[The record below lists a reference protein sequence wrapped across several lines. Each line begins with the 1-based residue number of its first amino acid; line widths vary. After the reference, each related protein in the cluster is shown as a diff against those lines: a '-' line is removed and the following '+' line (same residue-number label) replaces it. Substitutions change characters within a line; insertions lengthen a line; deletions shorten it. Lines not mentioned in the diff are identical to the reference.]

1 MLKVVV
7 AIVVL
12 LGIVLIRQIPK
23 IGGNIHAALL
33 AAGVATMLCAGMLNP
48 GDWLVAW
55 VDGINRI
62 AWIMAL
68 SITGGIFAEISQE
81 LGTVDTII
89 GVLNAKFGQKP
100 RALIVSII
108 FVLVVAG
115 SLLGDAVAAATVIG
129 ALTIGVLVSMNIKLE
144 LISAIIVMGA
154 SLGSIMPPMTQAI
167 ALAST
172 LAGANPDAVMTWG
185 YLTTGIAVVVCC
197 VYVCVFMI
205 HKDNKPGANPNYEIK
220 IHGQSAGSILKA
232 NWKSLIPVTALVII
246 VLMRTVPAISIDLGP
261 ILLNTISLSV
271 GDQTTTLYD
280 LLKSTTILGG
290 LTNGT
295 VLCIVLGIL
304 VAYFFPAVRKNS
316 GKIWSTGMHNV
327 MPCVS
332 VQLCAAFML
341 GCFYAAGS
349 IEAVTEFA
357 TTLNANLLKIGG
369 SAAMCLVGML
379 TGSQT
384 TTQNAIFSFFGPA
397 LVATGVDTTK
407 AALAGANLA
416 MSGQGMPPADL
427 TTFVVA
433 GLVGAQVN
441 KKVDPVKSMFYSM
454 PMCIAFLIIGFVLIY
469 M

>member
-172 LAGANPDAVMTWG
+172 LAGANPDTVMTWG

-197 VYVCVFMI
+197 LYVCIFMI

-295 VLCIVLGIL
+295 VLCIVLGIF
-304 VAYFFPAVRKNS
+304 VAYFFPSVRKNS

-341 GCFYAAGS
+341 GCFYAAGHRVRHHAERQPAEDRRLRRHVPGGYAHRLS
-349 IEAVTEFA
+349 DHHAERH
-357 TTLNANLLKIGG
+357 LLLLRPRSGG
-369 SAAMCLVGML
+369 HRCGHHQGCSGRCKPGHVRPGYASC
-379 TGSQT
+379 
-384 TTQNAIFSFFGPA
+384 GPDH
-397 LVATGVDTTK
+397 LRGRR
-407 AALAGANLA
+407 
-416 MSGQGMPPADL
+416 SGGRPGKQEGGPR
-427 TTFVVA
+427 
-433 GLVGAQVN
+433 
-441 KKVDPVKSMFYSM
+441 
-454 PMCIAFLIIGFVLIY
+454 
-469 M
+469 

>member
-144 LISAIIVMGA
+144 LISSSINRTPVSA
-154 SLGSIMPPMTQAI
+154 SAAPAPVRRIK
-167 ALAST
+167 
-172 LAGANPDAVMTWG
+172 ANP
-185 YLTTGIAVVVCC
+185 
-197 VYVCVFMI
+197 
-205 HKDNKPGANPNYEIK
+205 H
-220 IHGQSAGSILKA
+220 
-232 NWKSLIPVTALVII
+232 
-246 VLMRTVPAISIDLGP
+246 
-261 ILLNTISLSV
+261 
-271 GDQTTTLYD
+271 
-280 LLKSTTILGG
+280 STTE
-290 LTNGT
+290 NS
-295 VLCIVLGIL
+295 LCFIV
-304 VAYFFPAVRKNS
+304 VPPYFK
-316 GKIWSTGMHNV
+316 
-327 MPCVS
+327 
-332 VQLCAAFML
+332 
-341 GCFYAAGS
+341 
-349 IEAVTEFA
+349 
-357 TTLNANLLKIGG
+357 
-369 SAAMCLVGML
+369 
-379 TGSQT
+379 
-384 TTQNAIFSFFGPA
+384 
-397 LVATGVDTTK
+397 
-407 AALAGANLA
+407 
-416 MSGQGMPPADL
+416 
-427 TTFVVA
+427 
-433 GLVGAQVN
+433 N
-441 KKVDPVKSMFYSM
+441 KKTKVTSCNFCNHIVTDLPFCFQWQYC
-454 PMCIAFLIIGFVLIY
+454 P
-469 M
+469 

>member
-144 LISAIIVMGA
+144 LISAISISGGWSGKMCSPWMVRWHTSSSSPTPC
-154 SLGSIMPPMTQAI
+154 SLYHRLSAQPAR
-167 ALAST
+167 AFAST
-172 LAGANPDAVMTWG
+172 SGSTREVMMTTLMWGQRSRMRFPDARPEW
-185 YLTTGIAVVVCC
+185 
-197 VYVCVFMI
+197 
-205 HKDNKPGANPNYEIK
+205 
-220 IHGQSAGSILKA
+220 
-232 NWKSLIPVTALVII
+232 
-246 VLMRTVPAISIDLGP
+246 R
-261 ILLNTISLSV
+261 
-271 GDQTTTLYD
+271 
-280 LLKSTTILGG
+280 
-290 LTNGT
+290 
-295 VLCIVLGIL
+295 
-304 VAYFFPAVRKNS
+304 
-316 GKIWSTGMHNV
+316 
-327 MPCVS
+327 
-332 VQLCAAFML
+332 
-341 GCFYAAGS
+341 
-349 IEAVTEFA
+349 
-357 TTLNANLLKIGG
+357 
-369 SAAMCLVGML
+369 
-379 TGSQT
+379 
-384 TTQNAIFSFFGPA
+384 
-397 LVATGVDTTK
+397 
-407 AALAGANLA
+407 
-416 MSGQGMPPADL
+416 
-427 TTFVVA
+427 
-433 GLVGAQVN
+433 
-441 KKVDPVKSMFYSM
+441 
-454 PMCIAFLIIGFVLIY
+454 
-469 M
+469 